1 MDLDVGR
8 SDLVPLPPITKKK
21 GPVLET
27 ISREKTEIPLQ
38 QQVMVPG
45 PPDEEAAAPPL
56 QLPGEEP
63 QPLG

>member
-8 SDLVPLPPITKKK
+8 SDLVPLPPITKKM
-21 GPVLET
+21 GPILET
-27 ISREKTEIPLQ
+27 ISREKTGIPLQ

-45 PPDEEAAAPPL
+45 LPDEEAAAPSL